1 MAGIGTVP
9 TTSYLAPTTNSFLPR
24 TGMDPGTA
32 LAISAGSSALSGGLG
47 AAGSKKAA
55 DKASAASEAQA
66 KAVQSAA
73 REAPFL
79 GFGAESLAKKHD
91 LFVGGPL
98 DRAKAFEDAK
108 MAGAMAFSPDA
119 MAQQRLQ
126 LAQEMAALKQQQ
138 SGGSFGLDPL
148 NRFV

>member
-9 TTSYLAPTTNSFLPR
+9 TTSYLAPTTNSFLPK

-32 LAISAGSSALSGGLG
+32 LAISAGSSAISGGLG
-47 AAGSKKAA
+47 ASGSKKAA
-55 DKASAASEAQA
+55 DKASAAAEAQA
-66 KAVQSAA
+66 KAVQAAA
-73 REAPFL
+73 RETPFL

-91 LFVGGPL
+91 AFVGGPL
-98 DRAKAFEDAK
+98 DRLKAFEDTK
-108 MAGAMAFSPDA
+108 MAGALAFSPNT
-119 MAQQRLQ
+119 MARERLR

-138 SGGSFGLDPL
+138 SGGSFGLDPM